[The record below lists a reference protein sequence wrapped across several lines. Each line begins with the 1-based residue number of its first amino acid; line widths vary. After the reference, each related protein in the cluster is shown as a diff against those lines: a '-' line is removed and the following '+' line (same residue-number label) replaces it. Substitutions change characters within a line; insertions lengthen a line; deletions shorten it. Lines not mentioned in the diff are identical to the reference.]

1 MAAAGD
7 TRPNL
12 RRRIVDA
19 ADLVIRD
26 RGLSGATTR
35 EIARAAG
42 CAEGSI
48 YVHFADKTDLV
59 IAVVTEREPHFAKV
73 LELPG
78 KAGEASVEDNLA
90 AWLEELLELF
100 RDNLPIFLAVLGDRA
115 VLARFTE
122 RLQERRTGP
131 FAVVGAAAAYLTS
144 EQELGRVRASADP
157 RIVAALLVGAGR
169 DYGLAG
175 ILAGAEPVPPQA
187 FARETARTLV
197 TGLAPNGVDTVT
209 PMDSEEDTP

>member
-1 MAAAGD
+1 MHAATGI
-7 TRPNL
+7 RPTL
-12 RRRIVDA
+12 RRRIVEA
-19 ADLVIRD
+19 ADQVIRD
-26 RGLSGATTR
+26 KGLAGATTR

-59 IAVVTEREPHFAKV
+59 IAVITEREPHFATM

-90 AWLEELLELF
+90 AWLEELVELF

-122 RLQERRTGP
+122 RLQERGTGP
-131 FAVVGAAAAYLTS
+131 FAVAGAAAAYLTA
-144 EQELGRVRASADP
+144 EQELGRVRTSAEP
-157 RIVAALLVGAGR
+157 GIVAALLVAAGR
-169 DYGLAG
+169 DYGLARVLTG
-175 ILAGAEPVPPQA
+175 VEPAPAPA
-187 FARETARTLV
+187 FARETARTIV
-197 TGLAPNGVDTVT
+197 TGLAPNDVDTVEPT
-209 PMDSEEDTP
+209 SLEEDTP